1 MKTVSELWI
10 YFLTACCAVITL
22 LIMAKARHNQNV
34 KASVHLKRILIYQ
47 VLFKIYV
54 VLCISFVA
62 YYRYFAELGR
72 LQTKSR
78 KKRR

>member
-1 MKTVSELWI
+1 
-10 YFLTACCAVITL
+10 
-22 LIMAKARHNQNV
+22 MAKARHNQNV

-78 KKRR
+78 KKEDNFFNNREERRENRKTTNTNTAT